1 MKRTWAPDAPFDF
14 RGRFHPVRGAH
25 SDVRLQTPHPLIMFG
40 GASEGALEMGAAE
53 CDVFAIYAELRAT
66 TAERI
71 AERNGAKTTE
81 PGYERLRALAA
92 QIMAEHTDIE
102 VRHFGWPY
110 VWRR

>member
-1 MKRTWAPDAPFDF
+1 
-14 RGRFHPVRGAH
+14 
-25 SDVRLQTPHPLIMFG
+25 
-40 GASEGALEMGAAE
+40 MGAAE

-92 QIMAEHTDIE
+92 QIMAEHTALRCATLDGRTYGADE
-102 VRHFGWPY
+102 HALK
-110 VWRR
+110 RR